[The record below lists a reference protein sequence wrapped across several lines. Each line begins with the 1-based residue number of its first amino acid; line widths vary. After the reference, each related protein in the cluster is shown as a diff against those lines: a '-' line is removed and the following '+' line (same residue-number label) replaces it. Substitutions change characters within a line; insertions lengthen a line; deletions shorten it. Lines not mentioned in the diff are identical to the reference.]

1 MADNSQR
8 EKIEQFTN
16 LTGVD
21 ADRAKFYLESS
32 GWNIELAVASFY
44 EHGEDDDDVQV
55 LDAPPPEEDVSIVEQ
70 PPPQRTGATKSRFG
84 TISGLTQSDSENS
97 DSDEKG
103 QAFYAGGSEHSGQ
116 QVLGPP
122 RKKESGKKIVDNLF
136 KSAREHGAEEVGE
149 GSETQ
154 TQGASRFAFR
164 GAGYKLGET
173 EDDPVSVIQGKPI
186 ESEKRQVDM
195 VLKLWKNGFSV
206 DDGPLRDFQDPANKE
221 FLDAV
226 SRGEVPRELISRGK
240 EVNLNMEDHRTEDYV
255 QPKVTTKPFTGAG
268 HMLGSPAPTVVRSP
282 GTSSSS
288 SASTEEAAKQ
298 GVKVNDKAPT
308 TNLQVRLADGSRLV
322 IKLNHTH
329 RVRDIRNYIVTARPE
344 YASSNFVLLTT
355 FPNKEL
361 SDENQ
366 TLADAKLL
374 NAVIVQR
381 LK

>member
-44 EHGEDDDDVQV
+44 EHGDDDDVQV
-55 LDAPPPEEDVSIVEQ
+55 VEPPPDEDVVVQSQ
-70 PPPQRTGATKSRFG
+70 PPPPQRTGATKSRFG
-84 TISGLTQSDSENS
+84 TISALSQSDSDNS
-97 DSDEKG
+97 DSEDKG

-149 GSETQ
+149 GSQ
-154 TQGASRFAFR
+154 SQSQGASRHAFG

-173 EDDPVSVIQGKPI
+173 EDDPVSVVQGKPLGGG
-186 ESEKRQVDM
+186 KRQVDM
-195 VLKLWKNGFSV
+195 VLKLWKNGFSI
-206 DDGPLRDFQDPANKE
+206 DDGPLRDFQDPANKQ

-226 SRGEVPRELISRGK
+226 SRGEVPQELTSRGK

-255 QPKVTTKPFTGAG
+255 QPKVSVKPFTGAG
-268 HMLGSPAPTVVRSP
+268 HMLGSPAPSVAKSP
-282 GTSSSS
+282 SSGS
-288 SASTEEAAKQ
+288 SASGNTEDAAKQ
-298 GVKVNDKAPT
+298 RVKVNDSAPT

-322 IKLNHTH
+322 VKLNHTH
-329 RVRDIRNYIVTARPE
+329 KISDVRNYITIARPE
-344 YASSNFVLLTT
+344 YASTSFALMTT

-361 SDENQ
+361 TDENQ
-366 TLADAKLL
+366 SLADAKLL

-381 LK
+381 MK

>member
-16 LTGVD
+16 LTGID

-44 EHGEDDDDVQV
+44 EHGDDDDVQ
-55 LDAPPPEEDVSIVEQ
+55 IVEETIANEDIAQQ
-70 PPPQRTGATKSRFG
+70 PPPQRTGATKSSRFG
-84 TISGLTQSDSENS
+84 TISALTQSDSDNS
-97 DSDEKG
+97 DSDEQG

-122 RKKESGKKIVDNLF
+122 KKKETGKKIVDSLF
-136 KSAREHGAEEVGE
+136 KSAKEHGAEEIGGE
-149 GSETQ
+149 GSQ
-154 TQGASRFAFR
+154 SQAPGGSRFAFR

-173 EDDPVSVIQGKPI
+173 EDDPVSMVQGKPM
-186 ESEKRQVDM
+186 ETEKRQVDM
-195 VLKLWKNGFSV
+195 VLKLWKNGFSI
-206 DDGPLRDFQDPANKE
+206 DDGPLRDFHDPANKE

-255 QPKVTTKPFTGAG
+255 QPKVSLKPFTGAG
-268 HMLGSPAPTVVRSP
+268 HMLGSPAPSVVKSP
-282 GTSSSS
+282 GNTSSSS
-288 SASTEEAAKQ
+288 GSSEETAKQ
-298 GVKVNDKAPT
+298 RVKVDDKSPT

-329 RVRDIRNYIVTARPE
+329 RISDIRNYITIARPE

-361 SDENQ
+361 SDESQN
-366 TLADAKLL
+366 LADAKLL

>member
-44 EHGEDDDDVQV
+44 EHGDDDDVQV
-55 LDAPPPEEDVSIVEQ
+55 VETPPQEADVMETQ
-70 PPPQRTGATKSRFG
+70 PPPPQRTGASKSRFG
-84 TISGLTQSDSENS
+84 TISALAQSDSDNS
-97 DSDEKG
+97 DSEDKG

-149 GSETQ
+149 GSQ
-154 TQGASRFAFR
+154 PQPPAASRAFR

-173 EDDPVSVIQGKPI
+173 EDDPVSVVQGKPLD
-186 ESEKRQVDM
+186 SGKRQVDM
-195 VLKLWKNGFSV
+195 VLKLWKNGFSI
-206 DDGPLRDFQDPANKE
+206 DDGPLRDFKDPANKE
-221 FLDAV
+221 FLDSV
-226 SRGEVPRELISRGK
+226 SKGEVPQELLSRGK
-240 EVNLNMEDHRTEDYV
+240 EVNINMEDHRAEDYV
-255 QPKVTTKPFTGAG
+255 QPKVTVKPFTGEG
-268 HMLGSPAPTVVRSP
+268 HMLGSPAPTVTRSASS
-282 GTSSSS
+282 GSSSS
-288 SASTEEAAKQ
+288 MNTEDAARQ
-298 GVKVNDKAPT
+298 GVKVNDSAPT
-308 TNLQVRLADGSRLV
+308 TNLQVRLADGSRLA

-329 RVRDIRNYIVTARPE
+329 KISDIRKYITIARPE
-344 YASSNFVLLTT
+344 YATATFVLMTT

-361 SDENQ
+361 TDENQ
-366 TLADAKLL
+366 SLADAKLL

-381 LK
+381 MK